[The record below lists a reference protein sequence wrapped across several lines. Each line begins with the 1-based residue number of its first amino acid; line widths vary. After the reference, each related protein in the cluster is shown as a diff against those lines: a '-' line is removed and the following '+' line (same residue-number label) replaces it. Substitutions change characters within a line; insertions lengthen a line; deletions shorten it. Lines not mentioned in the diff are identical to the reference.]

1 LKLRQLLKLHLH
13 QKPPLLLML
22 LHLLQKLHLQKL
34 LNNL

>member
-13 QKPPLLLML
+13 QKPPLLLL
-22 LHLLQKLHLQKL
+22 LHLLQKL

>member
-22 LHLLQKLHLQKL
+22 LHLLQKL